1 MICQNC
7 NTPNADVSRFCSNC
21 GGELAQSTVSPQPMN
36 AENANA
42 EFAPANESDDGEVT
56 HVRAAVSK
64 SEAATVVASS
74 ARSGVSAPKNIPG
87 DSLLGYTIEGKY
99 RIDSKLGAGGMGA
112 VYRAHRLLIGD
123 EVAIKILHP
132 QHVSEPQATERFRR
146 EAQAAARLKHPNAV
160 SIYDFG
166 VTGDGLV
173 YLVMELVE
181 GQSLREIIKQQ
192 GPLTPSAAAEVINQ
206 VCAAL
211 DEAHRQQIVHRD
223 LKPDNIVVKP
233 LLNGLRVKVL
243 DFGIAKLRDLTAG
256 NLTQTGSVMGTPH
269 YMSPEQCLGEEL
281 DSRSDIYSLG
291 VVLYEMLIGVVP
303 FNSPT
308 STAVVVQHVNQAPP
322 SLRTMNLSISPAV
335 EAVVLHAL
343 AKKREDRPQSAA
355 ALATEMNAAVPA
367 GSSATPFAST
377 QTASPSFAPTQSPSF
392 STNQSPGQGMTPTVV
407 LRTSVSGSTATYPGQ
422 TSPIP
427 PAYATQGQPTTAT
440 KKSTAIFA
448 AIGGVAIIGIAIA
461 VYFAFFSFS
470 AKKAILD
477 EVKKGN
483 LVKPQGNSAYDLYL
497 KYKNGELKS
506 GDTDEIAREAVV
518 PMEKRGE
525 EIFLNVKKDPQIE
538 SEDDWSESIRLYTWL
553 NELRANKV
561 YEGRRYCSEGR
572 LALLK
577 KDYDGGMSS
586 FQRSLERDPSSA
598 LTLNSIG
605 RVFYLGRKDKTSAQ
619 EYYRRATVAEP
630 NWIAPWVNLGA
641 LCIETKDY
649 STGEAALRQAIQLN
663 SQKASPHNLL
673 GQILENENRLCEAVS
688 EYQIAL
694 DSATANPTATVNV
707 DSVRRKIAALN
718 SKGLICGD

>member
-1 MICQNC
+1 MNC
-7 NTPNADVSRFCSNC
+7 PSCNSKCIPGALFCSSC
-21 GGELAQSTVSPQPMN
+21 GQQLEVNQVHASESDEQEVTLVSP
-36 AENANA
+36 
-42 EFAPANESDDGEVT
+42 
-56 HVRAAVSK
+56 
-64 SEAATVVASS
+64 VASG
-74 ARSGVSAPKNIPG
+74 AQACAPTVASQTSETSVIG
-87 DSLLGYTIEGKY
+87 RTIEGKY
-99 RIDSKLGAGGMGA
+99 RIEAKLGAGGMGA
-112 VYRAHRLLIGD
+112 VYRAHRMLIGD
-123 EVAIKILHP
+123 EVAVKILHP

-146 EAQAAARLKHPNAV
+146 EAQAAARLKHANAV

-166 VTGDGLV
+166 VTSDGLV

-192 GPLTPSAAAEVINQ
+192 GPLTQSAAAEVINQ

-233 LLNGLRVKVL
+233 MLNGLRVKVL
-243 DFGIAKLRDLTAG
+243 DFGIAKLRDMAAS

-291 VVLYEMLIGVVP
+291 IVLYEMLIGVVP

-308 STAVVVQHVNQAPP
+308 STAVVVQHVNQTPP
-322 SLRTMNLSISPAV
+322 SLRAMNLSISPAV
-335 EAVVLHAL
+335 ETVVLHAL

-355 ALATEMNAAVPA
+355 ALASELNAAVSAVSSPA
-367 GSSATPFAST
+367 SFSST
-377 QTASPSFAPTQSPSF
+377 QTGLPSFGSTQSPSF
-392 STNQSPGQGMTPTVV
+392 SGNQPAAQGMTPTVV
-407 LRTSVSGSTATYPGQ
+407 LRTPVSGSTATHPGK
-422 TSPIP
+422 TSQIP
-427 PAYATQGQPTTAT
+427 PAYSTHGHPTTAT
-440 KKSTAIFA
+440 RKPTAIFA
-448 AIGGVAIIGIAIA
+448 ALGGVAVIGIAIA
-461 VYFAFFSFS
+461 IYFAFFSFS
-470 AKKAILD
+470 AKKAIID

-497 KYKNGELKS
+497 KYKNGDLKS
-506 GDTDEIAREAVV
+506 GDTEEIAREAVT
-518 PMEKRGE
+518 PMEKRGD
-525 EIFLNVKKDPQIE
+525 EIFSNVKKDLQVE
-538 SEDDWSESIRLYTWL
+538 SEDDWSESVRLYTWL

-577 KDYDGGMSS
+577 KDYDGAMSG
-586 FQRSLERDPSSA
+586 FQRSLEKDPSSA

-605 RVFYLGRKDKTSAQ
+605 RVYYLGRKDKTSAQ

-649 STGEAALRQAIQLN
+649 ATGESALRQAIQLN
-663 SQKASPHNLL
+663 SQKASPHNFL

-707 DSVRRKIAALN
+707 DSVRRKIASLN
-718 SKGLICGD
+718 SKGFICGD

>member
-1 MICQNC
+1 MLCKSC
-7 NTPNADVSRFCSNC
+7 NTTNAEGARFCNDC
-21 GGELAQSTVSPQPMN
+21 GVELVQSSVSPSKTGDEQ
-36 AENANA
+36 AAA
-42 EFAPANESDDGEVT
+42 AVASRLVHDDEVT
-56 HVRAAVSK
+56 QVRSVISK
-64 SEAATVVASS
+64 SERAIAAPSS
-74 ARSGVSAPKNIPG
+74 VPTSISQPPTNTSDALFGR
-87 DSLLGYTIEGKY
+87 TIEGKY
-99 RIDSKLGAGGMGA
+99 RIDAKLGAGGMGA

-123 EVAIKILHP
+123 EVAVKILHP

-146 EAQAAARLKHPNAV
+146 EAQAAVRLRHPNAV

-166 VTGDGLV
+166 VTSDGLV

-181 GQSLREIIKQQ
+181 GQGLREIIKRQ

-233 LLNGLRVKVL
+233 MLNGLRVKVL

-355 ALATEMNAAVPA
+355 ALASEMNAAVSSV
-367 GSSATPFAST
+367 SSASPFAFT
-377 QTASPSFAPTQSPSF
+377 QTGSPSFAPTQSPSF
-392 STNQSPGQGMTPTVV
+392 STNQFSAQGMTPTVV
-407 LRTSVSGSTATYPGQ
+407 LRTPVSGNTATYPGQ
-422 TSPIP
+422 TSPIQ
-427 PAYATQGQPTTAT
+427 PAYATQGQPTAAT
-440 KKSTAIFA
+440 KRPTAIFA
-448 AIGGVAIIGIAIA
+448 VIGGVVVIGIAIA
-461 VYFAFFSFS
+461 LYFAFFSFS
-470 AKKAILD
+470 AKKAIID

-483 LVKPQGNSAYDLYL
+483 LVKPQGNSAYDLFL
-497 KYKNGELKS
+497 KYKNGDLKS

-518 PMEKRGE
+518 PMEKRGD
-525 EIFLNVKKDPQIE
+525 EIVSNVKKDPQIE
-538 SEDDWSESIRLYTWL
+538 SEDDWSESVRLYTWL

-561 YEGRRYCSEGR
+561 YEGKRYCSEGR

-577 KDYDGGMSS
+577 KDYDGAMSS

-605 RVFYLGRKDKTSAQ
+605 RVYYLGRKDKTTAQ

-649 STGEAALRQAIQLN
+649 ATGESALKQAIQLN
-663 SQKASPHNLL
+663 NQKASPHNLL
-673 GQILENENRLCEAVS
+673 GQILENESRLCEAVS

>member
-1 MICQNC
+1 V
-7 NTPNADVSRFCSNC
+7 PA
-21 GGELAQSTVSPQPMN
+21 SPSVAAASP
-36 AENANA
+36 AAA
-42 EFAPANESDDGEVT
+42 AVAPALAHDDEVT
-56 HVRAAVSK
+56 QVRAA
-64 SEAATVVASS
+64 AATSDAPSFMANPNPIS
-74 ARSGVSAPKNIPG
+74 AAPIS
-87 DSLLGYTIEGKY
+87 DALLGRHIEGKY

-123 EVAIKILHP
+123 EVAVKILHP

-146 EAQAAARLKHPNAV
+146 EAQAAARLKHANAV

-166 VTGDGLV
+166 VTSDGLV

-192 GPLTPSAAAEVINQ
+192 GPLTQSAAAEVINQ
-206 VCAAL
+206 ICAAL

-233 LLNGLRVKVL
+233 MLNGLRVKVL

-308 STAVVVQHVNQAPP
+308 STAVVVQHVNQMPP

-355 ALATEMNAAVPA
+355 ALASELNNAVT
-367 GSSATPFAST
+367 SVSTATSFPST
-377 QTASPSFAPTQSPSF
+377 QSPPASFAVTQSPS
-392 STNQSPGQGMTPTVV
+392 SSGTQSSVQGMTPTVV
-407 LRTSVSGSTATYPGQ
+407 LRTPLAESTTSYPGQ
-422 TSPIP
+422 TSPIA
-427 PAYATQGQPTTAT
+427 PAYSTQGRPTTAN
-440 KKSTAIFA
+440 KKPTAIIA
-448 AIGGVAIIGIAIA
+448 ALGGVAVIGIAIA
-461 VYFAFFSFS
+461 IYFAFFSFS
-470 AKKAILD
+470 AKKAIID
-477 EVKKGN
+477 EVRKGN

-497 KYKNGELKS
+497 KYKNGDLKP
-506 GDTDEIAREAVV
+506 GDTEEIAREVV
-518 PMEKRGE
+518 APMEKRGD
-525 EIFLNVKKDPQIE
+525 EIFANVKKDPQVE
-538 SEDDWSESIRLYTWL
+538 SEDDWSESIRLYSWL

-561 YEGRRYCSEGR
+561 YEGKRYCAEGR
-572 LALLK
+572 LALMK
-577 KDYDGGMSS
+577 KDYDAAMSS
-586 FQRSLERDPSSA
+586 FQRSLEKDPSSA

-605 RVFYLGRKDKTSAQ
+605 RVFYLGRKDKTTAQ
-619 EYYRRATVAEP
+619 EYYRRSTVAEP
-630 NWIAPWVNLGA
+630 TWIAPWVNLGA
-641 LCIETKDY
+641 LCIETREY
-649 STGEAALRQAIQLN
+649 ATGESALRQAIQLN

-673 GQILENENRLCEAVS
+673 GQILENEYRLCEAIS

-707 DSVRRKIAALN
+707 DTVRRKIASLN
-718 SKGLICGD
+718 SKGFICGD